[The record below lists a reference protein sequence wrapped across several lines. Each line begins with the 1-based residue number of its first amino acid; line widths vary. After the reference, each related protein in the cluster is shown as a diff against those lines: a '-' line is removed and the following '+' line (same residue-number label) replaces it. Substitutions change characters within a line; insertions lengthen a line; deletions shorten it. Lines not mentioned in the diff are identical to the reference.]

1 MPLHFGKTII
11 GSHEGENNPNEDIKV
26 LQLFNQNIAQYNK
39 LITDKYSLDNVNEAI
54 EAMKKGE
61 TVGRILLNEMNS
73 ELITINQISKRHQSC
88 ILAYGHFTT
97 IHAGHIR
104 YLKHAKRLGKT
115 LVVALKG
122 DENIDGRNKYA
133 FNEKERA
140 EALSLLSIA
149 DFILFIGKEKL
160 KKIVSFLNPK
170 IVVLGKEFED
180 PESTKYLRDDDE
192 IKDILDVIK
201 LQENIGFEIEFH
213 AGEINYASTD
223 LLKSSQSELFL
234 ARQNL
239 FLDTCSRESIT
250 SEKLLSSISSWNNA
264 HLLVIGDTI
273 VDEYA
278 ACEPL
283 GLSAEAPVVVVKEVQ
298 KRIYWWSSNCS

>member
-1 MPLHFGKTII
+1 M
-11 GSHEGENNPNEDIKV
+11 
-26 LQLFNQNIAQYNK
+26 
-39 LITDKYSLDNVNEAI
+39 
-54 EAMKKGE
+54 
-61 TVGRILLNEMNS
+61 
-73 ELITINQISKRHQSC
+73 
-88 ILAYGHFTT
+88 AYGHFTT
-97 IHAGHIR
+97 IHSGHIR

-122 DENIDGRNKYA
+122 DDNIDGRNKYA
-133 FNEKERA
+133 FNENERA

-160 KKIVSFLNPK
+160 KNIVSLLNPK

-180 PESTKYLRDDDE
+180 PESTKYLRDEYE
-192 IKDILDVIK
+192 IQDILDVIRLK
-201 LQENIGFEIEFH
+201 ENMGYKIEFH
-213 AGEINYASTD
+213 AGEITYANTD
-223 LLKSSQSELFL
+223 LLKSSQSELFI

-298 KRIYWWSSNCS
+298 KKEFIGGAAIVASHIRALGTKCSFLSVTGDDSLSKMVEKEMQKREILELL